1 MLRYAIRRLLLAVPL
16 TIAIT
21 MLCFAI
27 VRLAPGGPLAGADP
41 RVRAADRD
49 RLERVL
55 GLDRPLVTQYVRW
68 LAGVARGDL
77 GRSFTTGQPV
87 SAMITERLPATLEL
101 MGAALLVSLVV
112 GIGLG
117 IAAARWPGSWLD
129 RALAVATLAGNS
141 VPIFWL
147 GVLAILIFASAW
159 GWFPAGGR
167 ATLGTEF
174 SWGDRWRHLVLP
186 VTVLVMAQVP
196 LWSRHVRASLIERL
210 QDEHLRAARARGM
223 SERRIWMRHAL
234 PAALVPLV
242 TLLGLQIPMLFT
254 GAVIT
259 ETVFAWPGLG
269 RLFHDGMSR
278 FDYPRVLGILAVAAV
293 LTIAGNLA
301 ADLACAR
308 LDPRL
313 RERSAT

>member
-1 MLRYAIRRLLLAVPL
+1 MLRYAVRRLLLAVPL

-21 MLCFAI
+21 MLCFAV
-27 VRLAPGGPLAGADP
+27 VRQAPGGPLASADP
-41 RVRAADRD
+41 RIRGMDRE

-55 GLDRPLVTQYVRW
+55 GLDRPLVTQYGRW
-68 LAGVARGDL
+68 LGQMMRGDL

-87 SAMITERLPATLEL
+87 ADMIAARLPATLEL
-101 MGAALLVSLVV
+101 MGAALLVSLAA
-112 GIGLG
+112 G
-117 IAAARWPGSWLD
+117 IALGVAGARRPGSWLD
-129 RALAVATLAGNS
+129 RALTAATLAGIS

-147 GVLAILIFASAW
+147 GVLAIMFFAARW

-174 SWGDRWRHLVLP
+174 AWADHGRHLVLP
-186 VTVLVMAQVP
+186 VAVLATAQIP
-196 LWSRHVRASLIERL
+196 QWSRHVRASLIERL
-210 QDEHLRAARARGM
+210 QDEHVRAARARGL

-242 TLLGLQIPMLFT
+242 TLLGLQVPVLFT

-269 RLFHDGMSR
+269 RLFHDGMMR
-278 FDYPRVLGILAVAAV
+278 FDYPRILGILAVAAV

-301 ADLACAR
+301 SDLACAR
-308 LDPRL
+308 MDPRL

>member
-27 VRLAPGGPLAGADP
+27 VRLAPGGPLVSADP
-41 RVRAADRD
+41 RIRSMDRE

-68 LAGVARGDL
+68 LSRIARGDL
-77 GRSFTTGQPV
+77 GQSFTTGQPV
-87 SAMITERLPATLEL
+87 AAMVRERLPATLEL
-101 MGAALLVSLVV
+101 MGAALFVSLVF

-117 IAAARWPGSWLD
+117 IAGARWPGSWVD
-129 RALAVATLAGNS
+129 RVLAAVTLAGIS

-147 GVLAILIFASAW
+147 GVLAILLFAATW
-159 GWFPAGGR
+159 GWLPAGGR
-167 ATLGTEF
+167 ATLGAGF
-174 SWGDRWRHLVLP
+174 DWNDRWRHLLLP
-186 VTVLVMAQVP
+186 VAVLAIAQVP
-196 LWSRHVRASLIERL
+196 QWSRHVRASLIERL
-210 QDEHLRAARARGM
+210 QDEHVRAARARGL

-234 PAALVPLV
+234 PAAMVPLV
-242 TLLGLQIPMLFT
+242 TLLGLHVPMLFT

-269 RLFHDGMSR
+269 RLFHDGMLR
-278 FDYPRVLGILAVAAV
+278 FDYPRILGILAVAAV

-301 ADLACAR
+301 SDLACAR

-313 RERSAT
+313 RDRSAT

>member
-21 MLCFAI
+21 MLCFAV
-27 VRLAPGGPLAGADP
+27 VRLAPGGPLASADP
-41 RVRAADRD
+41 RVRAMDRQ

-55 GLDRPLVTQYVRW
+55 GLDRPLVTQYGRW
-68 LAGVARGDL
+68 LSRVVRGDL

-87 SAMITERLPATLEL
+87 RDMIAARLPATLEL

-117 IAAARWPGSWLD
+117 VAGAHRPGSWLD
-129 RALAVATLAGNS
+129 RGLAAATLAGIS

-147 GVLAILIFASAW
+147 GVLAILLFAATW

-167 ATLGTEF
+167 TTLGAEF
-174 SWGDRWRHLVLP
+174 ASGDRWRHLVLP
-186 VTVLVMAQVP
+186 VAVLATAQIP
-196 LWSRHVRASLIERL
+196 QWSRHVRASLIERL
-210 QDEHLRAARARGM
+210 QDEHVRAARARGL

-242 TLLGLQIPMLFT
+242 TLLGLQVPLLFT

-269 RLFHDGMSR
+269 RLFHDGMTR

-301 ADLACAR
+301 SDLACAR
-308 LDPRL
+308 MDPRL
-313 RERSAT
+313 RQRSSA